1 MKSID
6 LSLRCLALPLCFTAC
21 LEGEEATT
29 APEPRV
35 FFVSPADGDRVPTE
49 LSVVLA
55 TRNFMVKP
63 AGASEPGAG
72 YLNIFVDETCATAGT
87 EIEPAPSRLLL
98 RDGALSVDLALDPG
112 PHRLCAQASDGEG
125 RALQLGAAIDV
136 EVQET
141 TVRVLSPLPGSAV
154 PQRFELVLSSQGIT
168 IEPAGEA
175 RHGAG
180 HYYVAQSGEC
190 PAPDT
195 LLSGVPGIVELT
207 GGERVAQLELP
218 LGVRALCAGLADG
231 LGRVLEPR
239 ARLEV
244 YVGPY

>member
-1 MKSID
+1 MTSID
-6 LSLRCLALPLCFTAC
+6 TCVRCLFLPLYLTAC
-21 LEGEEATT
+21 FEDEEDSTP
-29 APEPRV
+29 PEPRV
-35 FFVSPADGDRVPTE
+35 FFVSPADGDRVPTD

-55 TRNFMVKP
+55 TRNFVVKP
-63 AGASEPGAG
+63 AGAREPGSG
-72 YLNIFVDETCATAGT
+72 YLNLFIDETCATAGT
-87 EIEPAPSRLLL
+87 KIEPAPSRLLL
-98 RDGALSVDLALDPG
+98 RDGALAVELALDPG

-141 TVRVLSPLPGSAV
+141 SVRVLSPLPGSAV
-154 PQRFELVLSSQGIT
+154 PRRFEVVLSSQGIT

-175 RHGAG
+175 RPGAG

-195 LLSGVPGIVELT
+195 QLADVPGIVELV

-218 LGVRALCAGLADG
+218 IGVRALCVGLADG
-231 LGRVLEPR
+231 VGRVLDAR
-239 ARLEV
+239 TRLEV